1 MWSELCDVTL
11 WWENWPTSSIAAE
24 RTFGIGRVVDAPQR
38 GAQSWEI
45 FSNEIKLRVN
55 QVILE
60 SVLEEQIQVV
70 KQIKES
76 K

>member
-1 MWSELCDVTL
+1 MGDIL
-11 WWENWPTSSIAAE
+11 E
-24 RTFGIGRVVDAPQR
+24 R
-38 GAQSWEI
+38 
-45 FSNEIKLRVN
+45 N
-55 QVILE
+55 QVACGNQLILE